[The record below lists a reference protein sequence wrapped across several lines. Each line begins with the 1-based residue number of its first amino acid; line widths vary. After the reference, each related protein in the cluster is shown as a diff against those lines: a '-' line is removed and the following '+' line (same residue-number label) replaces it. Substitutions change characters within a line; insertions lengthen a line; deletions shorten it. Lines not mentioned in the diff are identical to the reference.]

1 MSPLQQVPDG
11 PQAPTSLIDGTDSWQ
26 MSFGERAAL
35 VGILA
40 DVKPRVAIEIGT
52 AQGGSLRRLA
62 AHSGH
67 VHSFDLVEPDP
78 SIRALPNVTL
88 HTGDSH
94 ALLPALLAE
103 LAEQGVNVDFALVDG
118 DHSAPGVAQDVRHLL
133 DSPAVRRSVIV
144 MHDSM
149 NEEVRR
155 GMDSVDYSAWEKVR
169 FVHLDCVAGYLYNA
183 PLEGELWGGLAV
195 IVVDDANPRPA
206 GTRAETPLYQPTQ
219 RLVVA
224 ARDQPSAEEVAALR
238 SQLAEHEAQARAA
251 EAEAERLRHSLASV
265 EGSRTWRST
274 EPLRALKRRLRG

>member
-11 PQAPTSLIDGTDSWQ
+11 PGAPTSLLDGTDAWQ

-40 DVKPRVAIEIGT
+40 DVRPRVAIEVGT

-78 SIRALPNVTL
+78 AIRALDNVTL

-94 ALLPALLAE
+94 TLLPQVLAE
-103 LAEQGVNVDFALVDG
+103 LAAQGVNVDFALVDG
-118 DHSAPGVAQDVRHLL
+118 DHSADGVAEDLRHLL
-133 DSPAVRRSVIV
+133 DSPAVGRCVIV

-155 GMDSVDYSAWEKVR
+155 GMDSLDYSAWPKVR
-169 FVHLDCVAGYLYNA
+169 FVHLDCVAGYLYRA
-183 PLEGELWGGLAV
+183 PLEGELWGGLGV

-206 GTRAETPLYQPTQ
+206 GTPAQTQLYEPTQ
-219 RLVVA
+219 RLVLA
-224 ARDQPSAEEVAALR
+224 GRDAGALGAERDAEAQRLRAALDVVEASR
-238 SQLAEHEAQARAA
+238 SWRA
-251 EAEAERLRHSLASV
+251 
-265 EGSRTWRST
+265 T
-274 EPLRALKRRLRG
+274 EPLRALKRRLRGG